1 MKRKLIASL
10 LALALFISP
19 LFVTGCSKRDNS
31 IAPDFT
37 IRVVG
42 GGGEEWYDKII
53 TLSKL
58 RGRPVVIHFTA
69 SWCNICKHI
78 FHTLKS
84 YDNKNVFVM
93 GIGVLD
99 RKKNIID
106 YVMAQRFPVPV
117 GYDEGGIITGEYHVN
132 TLPLTVF
139 IDKEGRITEK
149 VMGMV
154 SDETL
159 EEAIK
164 KIL

>member
-1 MKRKLIASL
+1 MNKIISIS
-10 LALALFISP
+10 LALVFLFFP
-19 LFVTGCSKRDNS
+19 YTGCSKKDNS
-31 IAPDFT
+31 LSPDFT
-37 IRVVG
+37 IRIVG
-42 GGGEEWYDKII
+42 GGGEEWHDKLI

-78 FHTLKS
+78 FHTLKN
-84 YDNKNVFVM
+84 YDNKDIFVM

-139 IDKEGRITEK
+139 IDKEGRIAEK

-154 SDETL
+154 SDEKL

>member
-1 MKRKLIASL
+1 MKKIISIP
-10 LALALFISP
+10 LALILLLSTPFYS
-19 LFVTGCSKRDNS
+19 GCSKKDAALS
-31 IAPDFT
+31 PDFT
-37 IRVVG
+37 VRVVG
-42 GGGEEWYDKII
+42 GGGEEWYDKLI

-84 YDNKNVFVM
+84 YDNKDIFVM

-117 GYDEGGIITGEYHVN
+117 GYDEDGIITREYHVN
-132 TLPLTVF
+132 TLHLTVF
-139 IDKEGRITEK
+139 INRQGKIVERA
-149 VMGMV
+149 VGMV
-154 SDETL
+154 SDTRL
-159 EEAIK
+159 KEAIE